1 MKVTK
6 ILVSEIGRPNPNGR
20 IYTATETQ
28 RAIDEIK
35 NKIDDKRLLGE
46 IGIALYG
53 HVNLDQVSHII
64 DRLWIE
70 NEKLYADA
78 TLLDTPPGLAAQQ
91 LFSQVPPSV
100 KFGIRGSGI
109 VTESFTVSELTII
122 TIDVILKV

>member
-6 ILVSEIGRPNPNGR
+6 ILVSEIDSPNPNR
-20 IYTATETQ
+20 RVYTATETQ

-35 NKIDDKRLLGE
+35 NKIDNKRLLGE
-46 IGIALYG
+46 IGVVSYG

-70 NEKLYADA
+70 NGKLYADA
-78 TLLDTPPGLAAQQ
+78 TLLDTRRGLVAQH

>member
-35 NKIDDKRLLGE
+35 NKIDNKRLLGE
-46 IGIALYG
+46 IGVALYG
-53 HVNLDQVSHII
+53 HVKLDQVSHII

-70 NEKLYADA
+70 NYKLYADA

-91 LFSQVPPSV
+91 LFSQVPQCV
-100 KFGIRGSGI
+100 RFGIRGSGI

-122 TIDVILKV
+122 AIDVIMSQ